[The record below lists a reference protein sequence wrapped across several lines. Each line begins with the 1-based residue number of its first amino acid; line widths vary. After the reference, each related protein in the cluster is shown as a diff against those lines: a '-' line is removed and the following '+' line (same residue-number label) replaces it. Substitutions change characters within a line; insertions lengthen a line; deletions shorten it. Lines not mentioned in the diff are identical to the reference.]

1 MKQFKIKKNY
11 LLLKNWWET
20 IDLTN
25 YEKSYFNREIISF
38 NQQLFR
44 LKEKKIR
51 IGTYGK
57 SGVGK
62 SSVLNSLLKKDIF
75 KTDIINGTTKE
86 IQSEICNLKDQ
97 TLNSLELLDSPG
109 FDFCNINSPDKFY
122 SYINHSD
129 LILFIVSGDLNRN
142 ELNEIKSFIKE
153 GKKIILILNKI
164 DLFNKNELKEIIENI
179 KFKLPKDLNIP
190 IIVNKEN
197 NLKNYIAKLINQY
210 GEILLTLNS
219 IQLADKLFLRIKEQ
233 RLKRRQKIA
242 QSTIGK
248 FSTIKASAVALNPF
262 ILFDVAGSFA
272 LDTAL
277 INELSK
283 IYGLKLRGESTR
295 KIFKNISI
303 NNLYLGVTQVGVNT
317 SFNLIKKLILLTSPF
332 TFGLSLLPYGPIAI
346 IQAAIAVRS
355 TKTLGKLAAKEIFK
369 RSKVSLIE
377 PSIMIQNL
385 TLNEPEV
392 FNHINFYLSNRW
404 SCLKSKLIIYS
415 GRIRFYIKSS

>member
-1 MKQFKIKKNY
+1 MKQFKIKENY
-11 LLLKNWWET
+11 LLLKKWWET

-25 YEKSYFNREIISF
+25 YEKSFFNREIISF
-38 NQQLFR
+38 NQQLLR
-44 LKEKKIR
+44 LKEKKLR

-109 FDFCNINSPDKFY
+109 FDFCNIKSLDKVY

-142 ELNEIKSFIKE
+142 ELNEISSFIKD

-190 IIVNKEN
+190 IIINNNEN
-197 NLKNYIAKLINQY
+197 NLKNYITKLINQY

-233 RLKRRQKIA
+233 RLKRRQKLA

-283 IYGLKLRGESTR
+283 IYGLKLKGESTR

-303 NNLYLGVTQVGVNT
+303 NNLCLGVTQVGVNS
-317 SFNLIKKLILLTSPF
+317 SFNLIKKVILLTAPF
-332 TFGLSLLPYGPIAI
+332 TNGLSLLPYGPIAI
-346 IQAAIAVRS
+346 IQAAIAVYS
-355 TKTLGKLAAKEIFK
+355 TKILGKLAAKEIFI
-369 RSKVSLIE
+369 RSKASFIE
-377 PSIMIQNL
+377 PAVMIQNM
-385 TLNEPEV
+385 NFNDSEI
-392 FNHINFYLSNRW
+392 FNHINIYFSNRNFNNNFV
-404 SCLKSKLIIYS
+404 SILP
-415 GRIRFYIKSS
+415 

>member
-1 MKQFKIKKNY
+1 MKHSKIKENY
-11 LLLKNWWET
+11 LLLKKWWET

-25 YEKSYFNREIISF
+25 YEKSFLNREIISF
-38 NQQLFR
+38 NQQLLR
-44 LKEKKIR
+44 LKEKKLR
-51 IGTYGK
+51 IGAYGK

-86 IQSEICNLKDQ
+86 IQSETWTLKDQ
-97 TLNSLELLDSPG
+97 TLNSLELIDSPG
-109 FDFCNINSPDKFY
+109 FDFCNIKFPDKVY

-142 ELNEIKSFIKE
+142 ELNEISSFIKD

-179 KFKLPKDLNIP
+179 NFKLPKNLNIP
-190 IIVNKEN
+190 IIINKEN
-197 NLKNYIAKLINQY
+197 NLKNYITKLINQN

-219 IQLADKLFLRIKEQ
+219 IQLADKLFLKIKEQ
-233 RLKRRQKIA
+233 RLKRRLKLA

-262 ILFDVAGSFA
+262 IFFDVAGSFA

-283 IYGLKLRGESTR
+283 IYGLKLKGESTK

-303 NNLYLGVTQVGVNT
+303 NNLCLGITQVGVNT
-317 SFNLIKKLILLTSPF
+317 SFNLIKKLILITAPF
-332 TFGLSLLPYGPIAI
+332 TNGLSLLPYGPIAI
-346 IQAAIAVRS
+346 IQAAIAIHS
-355 TKTLGKLAAKEIFK
+355 TKILGKLAAKEIFV
-369 RSKVSLIE
+369 RSKASYIE
-377 PSIMIQNL
+377 PAILIQNM
-385 TLNEPEV
+385 NFNDPEI
-392 FNHINFYLSNRW
+392 FNYINIYFSNRNLNNNFV
-404 SCLKSKLIIYS
+404 SFLP
-415 GRIRFYIKSS
+415 

>member
-1 MKQFKIKKNY
+1 MKQLKIKENY
-11 LLLKNWWET
+11 LLLKNWWES

-25 YEKSYFNREIISF
+25 YEKSFLNREIISF
-38 NQQLFR
+38 NQQLLR

-51 IGTYGK
+51 IGAYGK

-86 IQSEICNLKDQ
+86 IQSEKWALKDQ
-97 TLNSLELLDSPG
+97 TLNNLELLDSPG
-109 FDFCNINSPDKFY
+109 FDFCNIKFPDKVY

-142 ELNEIKSFIKE
+142 ELNEINSFIKD

-190 IIVNKEN
+190 IIINNGN

-219 IQLADKLFLRIKEQ
+219 IQLADKLFLRLKEQ
-233 RLKRRQKIA
+233 RLKRRQKLA

-283 IYGLKLRGESTR
+283 IYGLKLKGESTR

-303 NNLYLGVTQVGVNT
+303 NNLCLGVTQVGINT
-317 SFNLIKKLILLTSPF
+317 SFNLIKKVILLTAPF
-332 TFGLSLLPYGPIAI
+332 TNGLSLLPYGPIAI
-346 IQAAIAVRS
+346 IQAAIAVHS
-355 TKTLGKLAAKEIFK
+355 TKILGKLAAKEIFI
-369 RSKVSLIE
+369 RSKASFME
-377 PSIMIQNL
+377 PAIMIKNL
-385 TLNEPEV
+385 TFNDPEI
-392 FNHINFYLSNRW
+392 FNHINIYFSNRNLNNNFI
-404 SCLKSKLIIYS
+404 SILP
-415 GRIRFYIKSS
+415 

>member
-25 YEKSYFNREIISF
+25 YEKSYFNRDIISF

-51 IGTYGK
+51 IGAYGK

-62 SSVLNSLLKKDIF
+62 SSVLNSLLEKDIF
-75 KTDIINGTTKE
+75 KTDIINGTTRE
-86 IQSEICNLKDQ
+86 IQAEEWKFKDQ
-97 TLNSLELLDSPG
+97 SLNSIELIDSPG
-109 FDFCNINSPDKFY
+109 FDSCDIKFPDKVY
-122 SYINHSD
+122 SSINHSD
-129 LILFIVSGDLNRN
+129 LILFIISGDLNRN
-142 ELNEIKSFIKE
+142 ELNEINSFIKD

-190 IIVNKEN
+190 IIINNGN

-219 IQLADKLFLRIKEQ
+219 IQLADKFFLRLKEQ
-233 RLKRRQKIA
+233 RLKRRQKLA

-262 ILFDVAGSFA
+262 IFFDVAGSFA

-283 IYGLKLRGESTR
+283 IYGLKLKGESKR

-317 SFNLIKKLILLTSPF
+317 SFNLIKKVILLTAPF
-332 TFGLSLLPYGPIAI
+332 TNGLSLLPYGPIAI
-346 IQAAIAVRS
+346 IQAAIAVYS
-355 TKTLGKLAAKEIFK
+355 TKILGKLAAKEIFI
-369 RSKVSLIE
+369 RSKASFIE
-377 PSIMIQNL
+377 PANMIQNM
-385 TLNEPEV
+385 NFNDPEI
-392 FNHINFYLSNRW
+392 FNHINIYFSNRNFNNNFV
-404 SCLKSKLIIYS
+404 SILP
-415 GRIRFYIKSS
+415 

>member
-1 MKQFKIKKNY
+1 MKQLKINKNY
-11 LLLKNWWET
+11 LLLKNWWESV
-20 IDLTN
+20 DLSN
-25 YEKSYFNREIISF
+25 YEKSFFNREIISF

-51 IGTYGK
+51 ISAYGK

-62 SSVLNSLLKKDIF
+62 SSVLNSLLKKEIF

-86 IQSEICNLKDQ
+86 IQSEKWTLKDQ

-109 FDFCNINSPDKFY
+109 FDFCNIKFPDKVY
-122 SYINHSD
+122 SFINHSD

-142 ELNEIKSFIKE
+142 ELNEISSFIKD

-164 DLFNKNELKEIIENI
+164 DLYNKNELKEIIENI
-179 KFKLPKDLNIP
+179 NFKLPKDLNIP
-190 IIVNKEN
+190 IIINNEN
-197 NLKNYIAKLINQY
+197 NLENYVAKLINQY
-210 GEILLTLNS
+210 GDILLTLNS
-219 IQLADKLFLRIKEQ
+219 IQLADKLFLKIKEQ
-233 RLKRRQKIA
+233 RLKRRQKLA

-283 IYGLKLRGESTR
+283 IYGLNLKGESRR

-303 NNLYLGVTQVGVNT
+303 NNLSLGITQVGVNT
-317 SFNLIKKLILLTSPF
+317 SFNLIKKIILLTAPF
-332 TFGLSLLPYGPIAI
+332 TYGLSLLPYGPIAI

-355 TKTLGKLAAKEIFK
+355 TKILGKLAANEIFK
-369 RSKVSLIE
+369 RSKATFIDPYLI
-377 PSIMIQNL
+377 IQNINF
-385 TLNEPEV
+385 NEPEI
-392 FNHINFYLSNRW
+392 FKHINIYLTKRNLNNNFISF
-404 SCLKSKLIIYS
+404 LP
-415 GRIRFYIKSS
+415 